1 MKKTSAEAS
10 EGSLPAARQSRT
22 REDAGGKKIFR
33 SVLYYLVLAVVLFAV
48 IYFLTKINSNTY
60 KVNI

>member
-10 EGSLPAARQSRT
+10 EGTLPAAKQSRT
-22 REDAGGKKIFR
+22 REDVGGKKIFR
-33 SVLYYLVLAVVLFAV
+33 SVLYYVILGLVTFVV
-48 IYFLTKINSNTY
+48 IYYMTKINSNTY